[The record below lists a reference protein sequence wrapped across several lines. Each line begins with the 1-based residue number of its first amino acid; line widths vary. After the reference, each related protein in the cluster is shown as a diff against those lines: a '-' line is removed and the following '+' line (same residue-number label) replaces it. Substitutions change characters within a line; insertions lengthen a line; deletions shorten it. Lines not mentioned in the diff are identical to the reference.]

1 MPTQTL
7 QQNNTML
14 DFIHVSSTS
23 YVKPYSP
30 IRIMDNSG
38 FPPSRW
44 LCNQLP
50 GSIVAQLPGTRFI
63 NSYEVYQ
70 MSCCGWDSRYN
81 NRSMHFDISMDGIN
95 WTTVDSVGDTSSM
108 SVVNRTITPVKT
120 NYVRITVTNGLV
132 INPQLAS
139 IVEFRVNEAAPTS
152 NLLTNLTC
160 SAGSLVPNFS
170 SQTQI
175 YTVAIPNNIN
185 SANLTPTS
193 EDSNATI
200 KVAGQLCVSGQQS
213 QNINLNYGDNL
224 VNVIVRPQVGQGMIY
239 EVNLIRQEKAA
250 RLSDLSVSGYSGAG
264 LTPSFDPEI
273 FNYTSAKARPF
284 NPSADITATSED
296 SSATLT
302 INGEAATSG
311 QAKSVAL
318 SSGTNTITVAVT
330 LNSKTTDYIIEIEK

>member
-14 DFIHVSSTS
+14 NFINVTATS
-23 YVKPYSP
+23 YVKPYSA

-38 FPPSRW
+38 YPPSRW
-44 LCNQLP
+44 LCNKLP
-50 GSIVAQLPGTRFI
+50 GAIIAQLPGTRFI
-63 NSYEVYQ
+63 DGYQVYQ
-70 MSCCGWDSRYN
+70 MSCSGWDSRYN
-81 NRSMHFDISMDGIN
+81 NRSMHFDISMDGVN
-95 WTTVDSVGDTSSM
+95 WITVDNVHDTSTM
-108 SVVNRTITPVKT
+108 SVVNRTITPVKA
-120 NYVRITVTNGLV
+120 NYVRIAVTSGLV

-160 SAGSLVPNFS
+160 SAGSLVPSFS
-170 SQTQI
+170 SQTQV
-175 YTVAIPNNIN
+175 YNVDVPSNTDT
-185 SANLTPTS
+185 ANLTPTS

-200 KVAGQLCVSGQQS
+200 DVAGQSCISGQPS

-224 VNVIVRPQVGQGMIY
+224 VDVIVTPQVGEAMIY

-250 RLSDLSVSGYSGAG
+250 RLSALSVSGYPSAG
-264 LTPSFDPEI
+264 LTPAFDPEV
-273 FNYTSAKARPF
+273 FAYTSAKARPF
-284 NPSADITATSED
+284 NPSADITATVED

-311 QAKSVAL
+311 QAKSVPL
-318 SSGTNTITVAVT
+318 SSGMNTITVAVT
-330 LNSKTTDYIIEIEK
+330 LNSKTTDYVIQIEK